1 MDKPCRP
8 RQTYVMGAHDIASA
22 DRPIGRPRQRLLE
35 LALLAL
41 IVVAILLVTALS
53 LPIAN
58 IKVERFDTSHLT
70 LRHNDLTMRLPH
82 DLPLVLVPSRGAPIS
97 LQADTLLDGIVSSG
111 GRAEKHAW
119 WSKREE
125 VARAFLDG
133 PVTLRFAD
141 GRVLD
146 GLTRPRTIANLTAG
160 FWAAIF
166 TGFAGLVCGLWI
178 LVLRPRNNAARTFAV
193 MSLGL
198 FGIGCTL
205 ALGDDPLLLGRTY
218 HALMLINHAC
228 VQIFAAAILM
238 LFCRFPTPRVRQRW
252 MWLIGAAALVLTIA
266 DVFDLTPDPIA
277 TLFASI
283 VAEFVLFVLLVLGQ
297 IWAVRNDPVGSA
309 AMRLIGSSAVLSS
322 ALFVGMIILPM
333 LTSGAPLISEAIGL
347 PLLLV
352 IYAGLGAAISRT
364 RLFAV
369 DGWVPGLLLS
379 VCAAIAITVVD
390 LAILGLAAR
399 SDGIALPIAIVT
411 VGIVYLPLR
420 QAITRRA
427 DRKRHRNE
435 QRSLRRA
442 SEMVFAVTPEARAE
456 CWRAALTA
464 LFDPLEVRQ
473 DPDPAAQ
480 PVLSDHRAALRVPA
494 IADVPGM
501 ILRYAQRG
509 QRDFDA
515 IDLDQLQEMIA
526 VTQALMDGRDAYV
539 RGTAHERSRIVRDLH
554 DDVSARLL
562 TSLHREDPSLM
573 RNDIR
578 EAMAEIRAI
587 VFGGTGTHRLIEDVM
602 ADMRFEMSNR
612 LDAHG
617 IALVWPITPLA
628 CTTRTIDQASA
639 RHVMSILREITS
651 NIVRHSNAA
660 CVMVEATGQGDRLAF
675 RIADD
680 GRGFDPSR
688 EWGNGLLN
696 TARRAGSL
704 GGSFQI
710 SPAPIGTGPTGTICT
725 VDISLRLR
733 TEFMP
738 NEPAPSA

>member
-1 MDKPCRP
+1 MP
-8 RQTYVMGAHDIASA
+8 RQTCAMGGDTIAPT

-35 LALLAL
+35 LALLSLVVIA
-41 IVVAILLVTALS
+41 IVLLTALA

-58 IKVERFDTSHLT
+58 IKVERFDTSRLT
-70 LRHNDLTMRLPH
+70 LRYNDVAIRLPH
-82 DLPLVLVPSRGAPIS
+82 DLPLVLIPARGPPIA
-97 LQADTLLDGIVSSG
+97 LHADTLLDGIVSSG
-111 GRAEKHAW
+111 GRAEKRAW
-119 WSKREE
+119 WAKREAI
-125 VARAFLDG
+125 ARAFLDG

-141 GRVLD
+141 GRAITGVTRARTLAD
-146 GLTRPRTIANLTAG
+146 LTVG

-205 ALGDDPLLLGRTY
+205 AAGNDPLLLGRTY
-218 HALMLINHAC
+218 HDLMLINHAC

-252 MWLIGAAALVLTIA
+252 MWAIGAAAVALTVA
-266 DVFDLTPDPIA
+266 DVADLTPDPIA

-283 VAEFVLFVLLVLGQ
+283 VVEFIVFVLLVLGQ
-297 IWAVRNDPVGSA
+297 IWAVRSDPVGSA
-309 AMRLIGSSAVLSS
+309 AMRLIGSSALLSS

-333 LTSGAPLISEAIGL
+333 LVSGAPLISEAIGL

-352 IYAGLGAAISRT
+352 IYAGLGAAIART
-364 RLFAV
+364 RLFTV

-379 VCAAIAITVVD
+379 VCAAIAITGVD

-420 QAITRRA
+420 QSITRRA
-427 DRKRHRNE
+427 DRRRHRAE

-442 SEMVFAVTPEARAE
+442 SEMVFAVTPEVRAQR
-456 CWRAALTA
+456 WLAALTA
-464 LFDPLEVRQ
+464 LFDPLEAGP
-473 DPDPAAQ
+473 DPDPVAKPA
-480 PVLSDHRAALRVPA
+480 LHENRAALRVPPVG
-494 IADVPGM
+494 DVPGM
-501 ILRYAQRG
+501 VLRYAQRG
-509 QRDFDA
+509 QRDFDG
-515 IDLDQLQEMIA
+515 IDLDQLHEMIA
-526 VTQALMDGRDAYV
+526 VTDALMDARDAYV
-539 RGTAHERSRIVRDLH
+539 RGTANERARIVRDLH

-562 TSLHREDPSLM
+562 TSLHREDPAMM
-573 RNDIR
+573 RTDIR

-587 VFGGTGTHRLIEDVM
+587 VFGGTGMNCLLEDVI

-612 LDAHG
+612 LEAHG
-617 IALVWPITPLA
+617 IALVWPITTLA

-639 RHVMSILREITS
+639 RHLMSILREITS
-651 NIVRHSNAA
+651 NIVRHSSAR
-660 CVMVEATGQGDRLAF
+660 CVTLEATGQGERLAF
-675 RIADD
+675 RITDD
-680 GRGFDPSR
+680 GIGFDPAR

-696 TARRAGSL
+696 TARRAALL

-710 SPAPIGTGPTGTICT
+710 GPHPSGTLST
-725 VDISLRLR
+725 VDINL
-733 TEFMP
+733 TANTGTAMEKP
-738 NEPAPSA
+738 PAVSG

>member
-1 MDKPCRP
+1 MDKLCMP
-8 RQTYVMGAHDIASA
+8 RQTCAMGGNIIAPA

-35 LALLAL
+35 LALLSL
-41 IVVAILLVTALS
+41 VAIAIVLFTALA

-58 IKVERFDTSHLT
+58 IKVERFDTSRLT
-70 LRHNDLTMRLPH
+70 LRYNDVAIRLPH
-82 DLPLVLVPSRGAPIS
+82 DLPLVLIPARGPLIA
-97 LQADTLLDGIVSSG
+97 LHADTLLDGIVSSG
-111 GRAEKHAW
+111 GRAEKRAW
-119 WSKREE
+119 WAKREAI
-125 VARAFLDG
+125 ARAFLDG

-141 GRVLD
+141 GRVITGVTRARTLAD
-146 GLTRPRTIANLTAG
+146 LTVG

-166 TGFAGLVCGLWI
+166 TGFAGLLCGLWI

-205 ALGDDPLLLGRTY
+205 AAGNDPLLLGRTY
-218 HALMLINHAC
+218 HILMLINHAC

-252 MWLIGAAALVLTIA
+252 MWVIAAAAVALTVA
-266 DVFDLTPDPIA
+266 DMADLTPDPIA

-283 VAEFVLFVLLVLGQ
+283 VVEFIIFVLLVLGQ
-297 IWAVRNDPVGSA
+297 IWAVRSDPVGSA
-309 AMRLIGSSAVLSS
+309 AMRLIGSSALLSS

-333 LTSGAPLISEAIGL
+333 LVSGAPLISEAIGL

-352 IYAGLGAAISRT
+352 IYAGLGAAIART
-364 RLFAV
+364 RLFTV

-379 VCAAIAITVVD
+379 VCAAIAITGVD

-420 QAITRRA
+420 QSITRRA
-427 DRKRHRNE
+427 DRRRHRAE

-456 CWRAALTA
+456 RWLAALTA
-464 LFDPLEVRQ
+464 LFDPLEAGPDA
-473 DPDPAAQ
+473 DPVAKPA
-480 PVLSDHRAALRVPA
+480 LNENRAALRVPP
-494 IADVPGM
+494 IGDVPGM
-501 ILRYAQRG
+501 VLRYAQRG
-509 QRDFDA
+509 QRDFDSV
-515 IDLDQLQEMIA
+515 DLDQLHEMIA
-526 VTQALMDGRDAYV
+526 VIDALMDARDAYV
-539 RGTAHERSRIVRDLH
+539 RGTANERARIVRDLH

-562 TSLHREDPSLM
+562 TSLHREDPAMM
-573 RNDIR
+573 RTDIR

-587 VFGGTGTHRLIEDVM
+587 VFGGTGMHCLLEDVI

-612 LDAHG
+612 LEAHG
-617 IALVWPITPLA
+617 IALVWPITTLA

-639 RHVMSILREITS
+639 RHLMSILREITS
-651 NIVRHSNAA
+651 NVVRHSGAG
-660 CVMVEATGQGDRLAF
+660 CVTLEMLGQGDRLAF

-680 GRGFDPSR
+680 GIGFDAAR

-696 TARRAGSL
+696 TARRAALL

-710 SPAPIGTGPTGTICT
+710 GPDPTGTLST
-725 VDISLRLR
+725 FDIKLTAK
-733 TEFMP
+733 TEAAM
-738 NEPAPSA
+738 EESAAVSG